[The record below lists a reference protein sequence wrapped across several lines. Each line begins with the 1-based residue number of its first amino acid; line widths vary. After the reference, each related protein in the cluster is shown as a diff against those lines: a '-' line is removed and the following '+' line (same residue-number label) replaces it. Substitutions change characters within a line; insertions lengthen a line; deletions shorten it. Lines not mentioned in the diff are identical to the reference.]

1 MHDQTIGATTEQS
14 SKPGGLN
21 FARFL
26 YNQNPFYLISAA
38 LVLYGFSV
46 SITQGELTNSPWVLA
61 SLFSGYITLLALSA
75 WAIVRF
81 GKVWDDARSILMV
94 LLLLLL
100 ALSSSVDLFCMTKPQ
115 TAMALAAA
123 GFAFAVVLSEF
134 LIRSLGIKFGP
145 WLRGPLYSILGISF
159 FFPLVFAIRNT
170 HFVDTDARLLVLA
183 FPFLCAV
190 SLLTLIPSV
199 TKGPEEVAEN
209 GTPWKWPLYPYS
221 AFVLLAAG
229 LCFRIAMVTW
239 SFDHSSTFGMLGSW
253 LYVPMLF
260 AAAWILFEFGVVEE
274 SAGLRKFGLAL
285 LPFGIPLA
293 MDWSIDNPENFYH
306 LVTANVAS
314 PVWLTMVGLITSV
327 VVMRVRG
334 FGEANPYIGA
344 GLVLAAL
351 LKMDGQFVGS
361 PMHLQA
367 WPFVCLALLAIACY
381 GRRSLSV
388 SVLLATSCLSVPVAQ
403 YATPFLT
410 PWFGGGE
417 VFTMLCLMAC
427 LVLTA
432 AFVMGLLTNDRFAKQ
447 LRVVLAF
454 AFPVL
459 ALIMA
464 VEAISQSHVVYLW
477 AALMMALA
485 LASLLMHWLSGSRL
499 HLCSIVP
506 TVGVMIATWSSQ
518 PQVLSSLE
526 GLPLLQ
532 FMVAGIGCLGLGLLV
547 SAMKAGWSSVMWS
560 GLEVLRCEIHEAFG
574 SNNSPVLVR
583 TN

>member
-1 MHDQTIGATTEQS
+1 MHDQTIDATTSQP
-14 SKPGGLN
+14 SKPSGFK

-46 SITQGELTNSPWVLA
+46 SITQDELTHSPWVLA

-75 WAIVRF
+75 WAIVRW

-100 ALSSSVDLFCMTKPQ
+100 ALSSSVDLFCITKPQ
-115 TAMALAAA
+115 TAMALATA
-123 GFAFAVVLSEF
+123 GFAFALVLSEF
-134 LIRSLGIKFGP
+134 LLRSLGIKFGP

-159 FFPLVFAIRNT
+159 FFPLLFVVRET
-170 HFVDTDARLLVLA
+170 HFAETDARIVILA
-183 FPFLCAV
+183 FPFLCAAC
-190 SLLTLIPSV
+190 LLTLLPSV
-199 TKGPEEVAEN
+199 AKGRGEVAEN
-209 GTPWKWPLYPYS
+209 GTPWKWPFYPYS
-221 AFVLLAAG
+221 AFVLLAVG

-239 SFDHSSTFGMLGSW
+239 SFDHSGSFGMLGSW
-253 LYVPMLF
+253 LYVPILF
-260 AAAWILFEFGVVEE
+260 AAAWILFEFGVAEE
-274 SAGLRKFGLAL
+274 STALRKFGLAL
-285 LPFGIPLA
+285 LPIGIPLA

-306 LVTANVAS
+306 VITANVAS
-314 PVWLTMVGLITSV
+314 PVWLTMVGLIALV
-327 VVMRVRG
+327 VVVRVRG
-334 FGEANPYIGA
+334 FGEANPYVGA
-344 GLVLAAL
+344 ALILAAL
-351 LKMDGQFVGS
+351 LKMDGQFIGS
-361 PMHLQA
+361 PMQLQA

-388 SVLLATSCLSVPVAQ
+388 SVLLATSSLAVPMAQ
-403 YATPFLT
+403 YATPYLQRLY
-410 PWFGGGE
+410 GGGE

-427 LVLTA
+427 LILAA
-432 AFVMGLLTNDRFAKQ
+432 AFVMGLLTNDRLAKQ

-454 AFPVL
+454 AFPAL
-459 ALIMA
+459 ALFMA
-464 VEAISQSHVVYLW
+464 VETRSLSHVVYLGV
-477 AALMMALA
+477 ALMMALA
-485 LASLLMHWLSGSRL
+485 LASLLMLWFAGSRL
-499 HLCSIVP
+499 HLCSIVL
-506 TVGVMIATWSSQ
+506 TVGVMFATLGTQ

-560 GLEVLRCEIHEAFG
+560 GLEVLSCEIDEAFG
-574 SNNSPVLVR
+574 SNNCPALVK